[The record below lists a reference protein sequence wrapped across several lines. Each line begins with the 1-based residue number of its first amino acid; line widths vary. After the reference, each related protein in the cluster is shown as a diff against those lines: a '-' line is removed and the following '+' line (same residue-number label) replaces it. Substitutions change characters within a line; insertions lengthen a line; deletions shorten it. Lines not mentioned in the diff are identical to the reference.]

1 MNHRMLTSSQ
11 LELRTKVIETYIDLG
26 MKLGFSHVLL
36 DEIAAQLSISK
47 KTIYKLF
54 DNKEALVAA
63 CIDYVFE
70 SIDAAIL
77 PVAQDPNLNIIEKI
91 KKLLALVADKLSF
104 FSVEQVYE
112 IEAIYPS
119 LWEHIMRER
128 SIRLARYGS
137 LFEAA
142 IREGLIKDYNPQIL
156 VQLLMVSIEHFTK
169 ESIMAEHH
177 LTYSQAL
184 TLVSDI
190 IFNGIL
196 LKE

>member
-1 MNHRMLTSSQ
+1 
-11 LELRTKVIETYIDLG
+11 
-26 MKLGFSHVLL
+26 
-36 DEIAAQLSISK
+36 
-47 KTIYKLF
+47 
-54 DNKEALVAA
+54 
-63 CIDYVFE
+63 
-70 SIDAAIL
+70 
-77 PVAQDPNLNIIEKI
+77 
-91 KKLLALVADKLSF
+91 
-104 FSVEQVYE
+104 
-112 IEAIYPS
+112 
-119 LWEHIMRER
+119 MRER

-169 ESIMAEHH
+169 ESVMAVHH